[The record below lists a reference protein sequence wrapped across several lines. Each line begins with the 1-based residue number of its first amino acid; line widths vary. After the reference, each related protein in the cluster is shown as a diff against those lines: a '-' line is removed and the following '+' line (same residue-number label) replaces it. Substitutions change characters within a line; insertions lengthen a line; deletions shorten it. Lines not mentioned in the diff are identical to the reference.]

1 MLIEK
6 TKIAENQTI
15 NSYLQCPEQKQP
27 NERVCTVMEA
37 GSSFGEIDNIL
48 IYRLLKINRCKN
60 RCHLFPRKIAK
71 FHFGG
76 QSGDK
81 NIRLNLVVKSFICNF
96 VYRPSQC

>member
-1 MLIEK
+1 M
-6 TKIAENQTI
+6 
-15 NSYLQCPEQKQP
+15 SYGIYGCPEQKQP